1 MIGGKHLRERERERE
16 RERGRNP
23 AGATKSGG
31 NASRPLRRG
40 QPARPSACGPSR
52 AGWEV
57 IHASGSEPGCG
68 ASPRDPSSGGAAG
81 DGWSTHEP
89 SVRVAGT
96 IGEQEARAFLR
107 RHGNGQRP
115 LSCRVAGGEARS
127 RTRRR
132 GIAGSRQDGRS
143 EILSHAPEGG
153 IGYRHRDLSGRGFGS
168 AAHLRRTRRAGRGA
182 ASCRRTARPPTLLSE
197 ATRRPILRH
206 GGPECPRRV
215 VRGVGS
221 RSVASRGQVSCVQ
234 VFHGQAFSVQA
245 PRHPGVRSPGVH
257 SSVLCGLVL
266 CGLVARGLSPS
277 TLAFPGLA
285 LRRPTSR
292 GLASGRLAAPGA
304 AFRLLLPPSPAR
316 HDIAFCC
323 RGLLTPFA
331 ERLARRWGGRCAPLI
346 AVPVRD
352 GLAEPLPVRGLLTAR
367 LTPRLR
373 ACLPARVS
381 ARVSARDGADGNPA
395 AASGRFRAAMERA
408 PSGAEAA
415 PEGVRAPWP
424 TA

>member
-1 MIGGKHLRERERERE
+1 MIGGKHQHQHQHQREW
-16 RERGRNP
+16 GRNP

-40 QPARPSACGPSR
+40 QPPRPSACGPSR
-52 AGWEV
+52 VGWEV
-57 IHASGSEPGCG
+57 IHASGREPGCG
-68 ASPRDPSSGGAAG
+68 ASPRDLSSGGAAG
-81 DGWSTHEP
+81 DGWSTHGP

-115 LSCRVAGGEARS
+115 LSCRVAGGEAGS

-143 EILSHAPEGG
+143 EVLSHAPKDS

-168 AAHLRRTRRAGRGA
+168 AANLRRTRRAGHGA

-197 ATRRPILRH
+197 ATRRLILRH
-206 GGPECPRRV
+206 GGPECPRRM
-215 VRGVGS
+215 VRGVAS
-221 RSVASRGQVSCVQ
+221 RGVASRGQVSCVQ

-245 PRHPGVRSPGVH
+245 PRDPGVRRPGIRGLVVR
-257 SSVLCGLVL
+257 SSVLRSLVL

-285 LRRPTSR
+285 LRRLTPR

-316 HDIAFCC
+316 HDTAFCC

-352 GLAEPLPVRGLLTAR
+352 GLAEQLPVRGLLTAR

-373 ACLPARVS
+373 ACLS
-381 ARVSARDGADGNPA
+381 ARVSARAVAGGNPA

-408 PSGAEAA
+408 PSGAEAT
-415 PEGVRAPWP
+415 PEGVRVPWP